1 MHCQQQERVISHGS
15 SGLGRLQAQGS
26 PTNANAMSD
35 YGQKEERI
43 RGSSALPSL
52 GPTRDGFA
60 LQLCQISTS
69 EERRKSQLFSRQRA
83 IIQTLTSYLEE
94 GSTMRHLNSYFVL
107 TAFLFLTCAALAQEN
122 TSTETATC
130 NFDADKQL
138 AAEYQRV
145 SVNPKKPLF
154 GREIPSGKVW
164 APGGKP
170 MTLFTNTPVE
180 IGGAN
185 LAVGA
190 YTMYVIPNTK
200 QWTLIISKNTDTSGK
215 YDEKMDL
222 VRVPMESGELAA
234 PESQLEVSFG
244 HIAPD
249 QCTLR
254 LELATTGAWAVF
266 QKR

>member
-1 MHCQQQERVISHGS
+1 M
-15 SGLGRLQAQGS
+15 
-26 PTNANAMSD
+26 
-35 YGQKEERI
+35 
-43 RGSSALPSL
+43 
-52 GPTRDGFA
+52 
-60 LQLCQISTS
+60 
-69 EERRKSQLFSRQRA
+69 RR
-83 IIQTLTSYLEE
+83 LTSY
-94 GSTMRHLNSYFVL
+94 FVFIS
-107 TAFLFLTCAALAQEN
+107 FLSLSWAALAQQSSP
-122 TSTETATC
+122 TATATC

-138 AAEYQRV
+138 AAEYQRIA
-145 SVNPKKPLF
+145 VNAKRPPL
-154 GREIPSGKVW
+154 GREIPYGKVW

-170 MTLFTNTPVE
+170 ITLFTNTPVE

-190 YTMYVIPNTK
+190 YTMYVIPTTK
-200 QWTLIISKNTDTSGK
+200 QWTLIISKSTDTSGK

-222 VRVPMESGELAA
+222 VRVPMESGELSA

-249 QCTLR
+249 QCNLR

>member
-1 MHCQQQERVISHGS
+1 M
-15 SGLGRLQAQGS
+15 
-26 PTNANAMSD
+26 
-35 YGQKEERI
+35 
-43 RGSSALPSL
+43 
-52 GPTRDGFA
+52 
-60 LQLCQISTS
+60 
-69 EERRKSQLFSRQRA
+69 RR
-83 IIQTLTSYLEE
+83 LTSY
-94 GSTMRHLNSYFVL
+94 FVAI
-107 TAFLFLTCAALAQEN
+107 AFLFLACAALAQEK
-122 TSTETATC
+122 TSTTTVTC

-138 AAEYQRV
+138 AAEYQPV

-154 GREIPSGKVW
+154 GRDIQSGKVW

-190 YTMYVIPNTK
+190 YTMYLIPTTK
-200 QWTLIISKNTDTSGK
+200 QWTLIISRSTDTTGK

-222 VRVPMESGELAA
+222 VRVPMDSGELPS
-234 PESQLEVSFG
+234 PEPQLEISFG
-244 HIAPD
+244 HIAAD
-249 QCTLR
+249 QCSLR